1 MPAAR
6 KSGGRRLR
14 LNEPNLLLGIG
25 LQPHGS
31 HSTLLRRAARSAVPL
46 TRRSIPPRR
55 RSGLALPGVSPH
67 STTIPAGLPVSDT
80 CVDLLV
86 VGSGTGMAAALAA
99 RELGLSVLLME
110 KWSYIGG
117 STARSGGALWLTMT
131 RFNQNAAAGID
142 PDFGRGASA
151 YDRYYGDPTVK
162 PNPNLRTLV
171 NGPFYAVKMV
181 LSDLGTCGGLR
192 ADEWARVLREDGSV
206 IAGLYAVGNAAAN
219 AYGTTYSGAGATIAQ
234 GLVYGFIAARD
245 AAC

>member
-1 MPAAR
+1 M
-6 KSGGRRLR
+6 
-14 LNEPNLLLGIG
+14 
-25 LQPHGS
+25 
-31 HSTLLRRAARSAVPL
+31 
-46 TRRSIPPRR
+46 
-55 RSGLALPGVSPH
+55 SPH

-162 PNPNLRTLV
+162 PNPNLGEIKH
-171 NGPFYAVKMV
+171 GPFYAAKMV
-181 LSDLGTCGGLR
+181 PGDLGTKGGIR
-192 ADEWARVLREDGSV
+192 TDNDGRVLRDDNSV
-206 IAGLYAVGNAAAN
+206 IEGLYAAGNVSSPVMGHTYPGPGGTIGPAMTFGYLAALAV
-219 AYGTTYSGAGATIAQ
+219 AGK
-234 GLVYGFIAARD
+234 G
-245 AAC
+245 